1 MPFKPDL
8 VDEVNV
14 LIKFKD
20 STQEGIKVHK
30 TAAPTLIAATERL
43 FDKGMI
49 TQKDG
54 GYLTPRGLIAV
65 EHAHTLHDLLSSTKE

>member
-8 VDEVNV
+8 VDELNI

-30 TAAPTLIAATERL
+30 TASPTLIDATERL

-54 GYLTPRGLIAV
+54 GYLTPRGQTTV
-65 EHAHTLHDLLSSTKE
+65 EHAHTLHDLLSSSSE